1 VEIQTI
7 IDKMRR
13 VGLNITAE
21 GTIED
26 FLGVKITRTTE
37 STFELTQPH
46 LVQQILQDLHLDQEN
61 VNAKD
66 IPALSSKLLRR
77 HSEADTVEL
86 PFNYRSV
93 IGKLNYLEKSTR
105 PDIAF
110 ATHQCARF
118 SDEPKREHIKAI
130 THIARYLAGTKAN
143 GMVYKPT
150 SDLSFDCYVDA
161 DFAGNWNKE
170 EAALDADTARSRSG
184 YVITFAGCP
193 ILWASKLQ
201 THIALSTTE
210 AEYMALS
217 AALRDVIP
225 LMELAKEMQQRG
237 FLITSTV
244 PRIHCKVFEDNSGAI
259 EIATTHKY
267 RPRTKHINTQYHH
280 FRHYVDN
287 GEITIHAIDT
297 KDQAAD
303 MLTKPLNQA
312 PLHKHRQFI
321 MGW

>member
-1 VEIQTI
+1 
-7 IDKMRR
+7 
-13 VGLNITAE
+13 
-21 GTIED
+21 
-26 FLGVKITRTTE
+26 
-37 STFELTQPH
+37 
-46 LVQQILQDLHLDQEN
+46 
-61 VNAKD
+61 
-66 IPALSSKLLRR
+66 
-77 HSEADTVEL
+77 
-86 PFNYRSV
+86 
-93 IGKLNYLEKSTR
+93 
-105 PDIAF
+105 
-110 ATHQCARF
+110 
-118 SDEPKREHIKAI
+118 
-130 THIARYLAGTKAN
+130 
-143 GMVYKPT
+143 
-150 SDLSFDCYVDA
+150 VDA